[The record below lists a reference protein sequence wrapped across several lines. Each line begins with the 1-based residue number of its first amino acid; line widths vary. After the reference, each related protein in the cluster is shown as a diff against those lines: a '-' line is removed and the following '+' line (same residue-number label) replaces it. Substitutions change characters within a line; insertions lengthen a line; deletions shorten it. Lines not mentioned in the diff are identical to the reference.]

1 MKYRSPTLSTN
12 KGNKLRHKTAA
23 GAGKILV
30 SLLTK
35 KKTALSLVIPQSR
48 DRNQLILENSITIE
62 FKHQGPTVGN
72 LRMLHNWKQGGRC
85 SHHISTVYYHWCTQ
99 NIKHGIRVNDKSQ
112 ILNTPFYWGT
122 FSKITFLSPSFLS
135 YNLDYKVH

>member
-1 MKYRSPTLSTN
+1 MNYCSPTLSTN

-48 DRNQLILENSITIE
+48 DRNQLENSITIE
-62 FKHQGPTVGN
+62 FKHQGSTVGN

-85 SHHISTVYYHWCTQ
+85 SRHISTVYYHWCTQ
-99 NIKHGIRVNDKSQ
+99 NIKHGISVNDKNQ
-112 ILNTPFYWGT
+112 ILNTSFYWGT